1 MYRVLLV
8 DDEPIVLS
16 SLSAILPWDL
26 LECQLVGT
34 AANGMDA
41 YNKICDEYPDIVITD
56 IKMPL
61 LNGLELIERAKKLD
75 ADIDFVVLSGYDDFA
90 FAQSA
95 MKFGVKS
102 IAINYDIKV
111 AKLAEEYNIPV
122 ISMDADEDFD
132 DVFMRM
138 KALSSD
144 DLRLIAEQKDFDWSG
159 IDNIFKN
166 IV

>member
-95 MKFGVKS
+95 MKFGVKD
-102 IAINYDIKV
+102 YHLKPV
-111 AKLAEEYNIPV
+111 RKEELTATLQKI
-122 ISMDADEDFD
+122 
-132 DVFMRM
+132 
-138 KALSSD
+138 
-144 DLRLIAEQKDFDWSG
+144 IAERRQKEQALLFQERQFLQKLKLPLQKSFLFDAFNASG
-159 IDNIFKN
+159 LSEET
-166 IV
+166 